1 MAIQGLRILVVED
14 APDIR
19 EVFSLLLRAE
29 GAQVDV
35 ASNGREAFDL
45 IGRYRFDVVLSDLG
59 LPDIP
64 GDVLIREMLA
74 KSGRTTR
81 VMVVTGYGEPFL
93 SRARQAGA
101 DIVFTKPVE
110 WSRILEYLERPDLA
124 ASA

>member
-35 ASNGREAFDL
+35 ACNGREAFDL
-45 IGRYRFDVVLSDLG
+45 ITRHRFDVVLSDLG

-64 GDVLIREMLA
+64 GDVLIRELLA